1 MGQVLQLKAFY
12 EMVVGGQRVTVRLEL
27 FGERVKVKLAG
38 KALEVNVAQM
48 AENVFSL
55 ILDGCSYNVVVNP
68 QMEGF
73 QVFVNGKVF
82 QVALNDPSKQ
92 RPFSSRRTDEAGSME
107 VSVPMPGKVV
117 KVLVS
122 EGDSVQK
129 GQGLVV
135 VEAMKMQNEVRAPR
149 GGEVKQINVSDGET
163 VNAGEPL
170 VVVE

>member
-1 MGQVLQLKAFY
+1 MCRFVQFKAFY
-12 EMVVGGQRVTVRLEL
+12 EMIVAGQQIPVGLEL

-38 KALEVNVAQM
+38 KAMEVNVARI
-48 AENVFSL
+48 AEKVFSL

-68 QMEGF
+68 QPEGF

-82 QVALNDPSKQ
+82 QVSLNDPSKE
-92 RPFSSRRTDEAGSME
+92 RPFSSRRMDEVGSMK

-135 VEAMKMQNEVRAPR
+135 VEAMKMQNEVRAPKR
-149 GGEVKQINVSDGET
+149 GEVKQINVSDGET
-163 VNAGEPL
+163 VNAGEIL

>member
-1 MGQVLQLKAFY
+1 MCEFVQFKAFY
-12 EMVVGGQRVTVRLEL
+12 EMVVGGQQVPVSLEL
-27 FGERVKVKLAG
+27 FGDRVKVKLAG
-38 KALEVNVAQM
+38 KVIEVNVARM
-48 AENVFSL
+48 AQNVFSL
-55 ILDGCSYNVVVNP
+55 ILDGCSYNVVVKP
-68 QMEGF
+68 ELEGF

-82 QVALNDPSKQ
+82 QVALNDPRKQ
-92 RPFSSRRTDEAGSME
+92 KSFSSRRMDEIGSME